1 MIAYSHYNLFHFFC
15 SKDTLLRLGTKDIMN
30 NYQTKDIMNNYQTKS
45 LINEFG
51 KIKFKLSDK
60 EENTDIDGGLV
71 TMKLL

>member
-1 MIAYSHYNLFHFFC
+1 MNNYQT
-15 SKDTLLRLGTKDIMN
+15 KDIMNNYQTKDIMN

>member
-15 SKDTLLRLGTKDIMN
+15 SKDTLHRLG
-30 NYQTKDIMNNYQTKS
+30 TKDIMNNYQTKS